1 MWLFIVSFQQF
12 LCNLYDWSPLKQVCT
27 DTHWHTHWI
36 TIFLGIVEF
45 KRTRCIKVKVPLC
58 NNCDITFYQKA
69 LDNLMHILSTSLNKI
84 FKTECYCQLH
94 TFILSTLLQ
103 SEDFYKVYLS
113 RNSYPLIGRPGHLR
127 VAATHHPLLPLLPV
141 SPSHQSLWRLGIS
154 VTPGNNGQSH
164 GITRCFQAETCSL
177 EVSPPIC
184 KLTVNSV

>member
-1 MWLFIVSFQQF
+1 
-12 LCNLYDWSPLKQVCT
+12 
-27 DTHWHTHWI
+27 
-36 TIFLGIVEF
+36 
-45 KRTRCIKVKVPLC
+45 
-58 NNCDITFYQKA
+58 
-69 LDNLMHILSTSLNKI
+69 MHILSTSLNKI

-94 TFILSTLLQ
+94 TFFLRTLLQ

-113 RNSYPLIGRPGHLR
+113 RNSYPLIGRPGHQR

-184 KLTVNSV
+184 KLTVNSVQYTVFIFNKRYFFFQTEILKSDNFCNLFKENLNKKFKNMLQDILWTYTELIVLMNKA